1 MLRLVALMLP
11 LCLDTFAVAAALG
24 IVGVSG
30 RRRLSFGLVMAC
42 FEGGMPLVG
51 LLLGVALGQLIGD
64 IGDYA
69 AVIALGGLGAYM
81 LLADEDKEGGRI
93 ESLATARGI
102 AMLTIGLTVSVDEL
116 AIGVGLG
123 LLGVPVVPAV
133 IAIAAQAFVAS
144 QVGFA
149 LGGKVGERFR
159 QGAERVAGAVLIAL
173 AGLVLLSRLVSLP
186 F

>member
-1 MLRLVALMLP
+1 
-11 LCLDTFAVAAALG
+11 
-24 IVGVSG
+24 
-30 RRRLSFGLVMAC
+30 
-42 FEGGMPLVG
+42 
-51 LLLGVALGQLIGD
+51 
-64 IGDYA
+64 
-69 AVIALGGLGAYM
+69 
-81 LLADEDKEGGRI
+81 
-93 ESLATARGI
+93 
-102 AMLTIGLTVSVDEL
+102 MLTIGLTVSVDEL